1 MATTS
6 AKSGRENGAA
16 PTPEDLAADIE
27 QLKAD
32 IAKLTEQL
40 RETGQHTYGAARRAA
55 AEGVDQLKAQG
66 EAAIEN
72 LKASANDLEQ
82 QISDSVREKP
92 LTSLAIA
99 AGVGYL
105 FALLARR

>member
-6 AKSGRENGAA
+6 TKSGKDNEARS
-16 PTPEDLAADIE
+16 PEDLAADIE

-32 IAKLTEQL
+32 IAKLTELLQ
-40 RETGQHTYGAARRAA
+40 ETGQHSYGAARRAA

-66 EAAIEN
+66 EAAMES
-72 LKASANDLEQ
+72 LRASANDFER

-92 LTSLAIA
+92 MTSLAIA

>member
-6 AKSGRENGAA
+6 TKSGRENGAA

-32 IAKLTEQL
+32 IAKLTELLQK
-40 RETGQHTYGAARRAA
+40 TGQDSYGAARHAA
-55 AEGVDQLKAQG
+55 TEGVEQLRAKG
-66 EAAIEN
+66 EEAMAD
-72 LKASANDLEQ
+72 LRARANDLEG
-82 QISDSVREKP
+82 QITDSVREKP

-105 FALLARR
+105 FALLSRR

>member
-6 AKSGRENGAA
+6 TKSEKDNGARS
-16 PTPEDLAADIE
+16 PEDLAADIE

-32 IAKLTEQL
+32 IANLTEQL
-40 RETGQHTYGAARRAA
+40 RQTGQHSYGAARRAA
-55 AEGVDQLKAQG
+55 AEGVDQLRAQG

-105 FALLARR
+105 FALLA

>member
-6 AKSGRENGAA
+6 TKSGKENGAA
-16 PTPEDLAADIE
+16 RTPEDLAADIE

-32 IAKLTEQL
+32 IAKLTELLQ
-40 RETGQHTYGAARRAA
+40 ETGQHSYGAARRAA

-66 EAAIEN
+66 EAAMDN
-72 LKASANDLEQ
+72 LRARATISKGRSA
-82 QISDSVREKP
+82 IPCARKP

-105 FALLARR
+105 FALLSRR